1 MKKNLALIFFSLII
15 SFLILYSLVL
25 TWVSTFEKYR
35 DKNNFTSIENLNFH
49 EKYSNQLHHLR
60 GNNWLNE
67 KREATWKKEDYLFT
81 VFEQYKDEKQNFL
94 IQGDSWAEYMVFKN
108 EINKGLSN
116 IVKKKGIGLI
126 NSGISSYSP
135 SPMKVQYKI
144 LEDDYGIKPDYL
156 ISIIDQ
162 TDIGDE
168 LCRYKHNIINNEDN
182 TVKHIK
188 REFNTGAVMDA
199 SKHYSFS
206 RILLEKENFINFH
219 VTNYYFF
226 KTFNELKNRIYNI
239 KKNGFKNSGNYK
251 CEFQQIQ
258 KYLFK
263 LDEEE
268 KKYFKKRTM
277 EYLNFL
283 EQKKYLKK
291 IFIVTFPHENHLKN
305 VYKINVSNLINELNL
320 TSKFQHIDFNELIR
334 DKNFESENIYEKND
348 PASHLNEKASVL
360 YLEKIF
366 EIIREKNLL

>member
-1 MKKNLALIFFSLII
+1 MFPSNFS
-15 SFLILYSLVL
+15 
-25 TWVSTFEKYR
+25 
-35 DKNNFTSIENLNFH
+35 
-49 EKYSNQLHHLR
+49 
-60 GNNWLNE
+60 
-67 KREATWKKEDYLFT
+67 
-81 VFEQYKDEKQNFL
+81 
-94 IQGDSWAEYMVFKN
+94 FKN

-226 KTFNELKNRIYNI
+226 KTFNELKTRIYNI

-283 EQKKYLKK
+283 EQKEYLKK